1 MFNPSEPAYI
11 RNVDR
16 SQDGRRGASEPVVQP
31 WRAAAPDRSVVPRL
45 VHVASAGHGPN
56 AAQDSATHETPAQ
69 RLSLLWPISLI
80 AAVLYGSLLPFDVDW
95 TALRRAGGLGLPSLG
110 LQGANLEDVVTNVL
124 VYIPLGLALVL
135 CGRRRART
143 RPARLCLAVVIGA
156 AVSLLAESLQA
167 GIVMRVP
174 SWIDVALNALGTAI
188 GAMLGAAFYG
198 VVVAALGRLRRKL
211 TEHPFATL
219 SSILTIGLFLYCL
232 APFDFITDTAGLH
245 ASFVR
250 TGRELLPSRATAVG
264 GPSQTLTMAKL
275 IGAVWFAV
283 LGYLLALAAR
293 ESGRSPVHALG
304 SAIKHGFIL
313 AGLIELM
320 QLFTASHQCELAAVA
335 MRTFAVMSGA
345 GCAAFLLDHIPDWRW
360 KQRPELVLPT
370 MALAAL
376 IVFQVFALFA
386 SSVQPP
392 PWLLHRIDLSQ
403 VRWVPFE
410 ALWGQSM
417 AGAASEALTALATYG
432 ALTLTIVL
440 ILRRTRVAAV
450 PLIAG
455 IAVTSFALSV
465 EAFKACTVSP
475 APDLT
480 GPVLAVIAAA
490 AALRLCAAL
499 QPGSPASASTPYP
512 ARVAD

>member
-1 MFNPSEPAYI
+1 MFNPSKPAYI
-11 RNVDR
+11 RNVDPCPN
-16 SQDGRRGASEPVVQP
+16 GLRGASQHLVQP
-31 WRAAAPDRSVVPRL
+31 LRAAELDRSLVPRL
-45 VHVASAGHGPN
+45 VHVASAGHGPTV
-56 AAQDSATHETPAQ
+56 AQNSGTHETHAHG
-69 RLSLLWPISLI
+69 LSLLWPIGLI
-80 AAVLYGSLLPFDVDW
+80 AAVLYGSLLPFDVNW
-95 TALRRAGGLGLPSLG
+95 TAFQRAGGLGLPSLG
-110 LQGANLEDVVTNVL
+110 LQGTNLEDIVTNVL

-135 CGRRRART
+135 CGKRRART
-143 RPARLCLAVVIGA
+143 RPVRLCIAVVIGA
-156 AVSLLAESLQA
+156 AVSLLAETLQT

-198 VVVAALGRLRRKL
+198 LAATALGRLRREL
-211 TEHPFATL
+211 AEHPFATL
-219 SSILTIGLFLYCL
+219 SSILTIGLLLYCL
-232 APFDFITDTAGLH
+232 APFDFITNTAALH

-250 TGRELLPSRATAVG
+250 TGRELLPSHATAIG
-264 GPSQTLTMAKL
+264 GFSTTVMIAKL

-293 ESGRSPVHALG
+293 ESGRSPIHALG

-313 AGLIELM
+313 ASLIELM

-335 MRTFAVMSGA
+335 LRTFAVMSGA

-370 MALAAL
+370 MVLAAL
-376 IVFQVFALFA
+376 IIFQVFAVFA
-386 SSVQPP
+386 SSVQPA

-403 VRWVPFE
+403 VRWLPFE
-410 ALWGQSM
+410 ALWGQPL

-432 ALTLTIVL
+432 TLTLTFVL
-440 ILRRTRVAAV
+440 ILRRTRFSAV

-465 EAFKACTVSP
+465 EALKACTVSA

-480 GPVLAVIAAA
+480 GPVLAFIAAA

-499 QPGSPASASTPYP
+499 EQSSPAPATPSP
-512 ARVAD
+512 ARAAV

>member
-1 MFNPSEPAYI
+1 MFNPSKPAYI
-11 RNVDR
+11 RNVDPCPNG
-16 SQDGRRGASEPVVQP
+16 QRGASERVVQSV
-31 WRAAAPDRSVVPRL
+31 RAAKLDRSTARRL
-45 VHVASAGHGPN
+45 VHVASTGHSPS
-56 AAQDSATHETPAQ
+56 AAQDSGTLETPAHG
-69 RLSLLWPISLI
+69 LSLLWPIGLI

-95 TALRRAGGLGLPSLG
+95 TAFRRAGGFGLPSLR
-110 LQGANLEDVVTNVL
+110 LQGANLEDIVTNVL

-135 CGRRRART
+135 GGRRRATT
-143 RPARLCLAVVIGA
+143 RPVRLCLAVVVGA
-156 AVSLLAESLQA
+156 AVSLLAETLQT

-188 GAMLGAAFYG
+188 GALLGAAFYG
-198 VVVAALGRLRRKL
+198 LFVAALGRLRRKL

-219 SSILTIGLFLYCL
+219 SSILTIGLLLYCL

-245 ASFVR
+245 ASFIR

-264 GPSQTLTMAKL
+264 GLSTTLMVAKL
-275 IGAVWFAV
+275 SGAVWFAV

-335 MRTFAVMSGA
+335 VRTFAVMSGA

-370 MALAAL
+370 MVLAAL
-376 IVFQVFALFA
+376 IIFQVFAVFA
-386 SSVQPP
+386 SSVQPD

-410 ALWGQSM
+410 TLWGQSL
-417 AGAASEALTALATYG
+417 AGAASEALTSLVTYG
-432 ALTLTIVL
+432 TLTLTLIL
-440 ILRRTRVAAV
+440 ILRRTRFAAV

-455 IAVTSFALSV
+455 IVVTSFALSV
-465 EAFKACTVSP
+465 EALKACTVSA

-499 QPGSPASASTPYP
+499 QPGSLASATPSP
-512 ARVAD
+512 ARAAV